1 MVGGC
6 DAVIVTSVT
15 REVGRDASDV
25 IANHNDSSQTLSVY
39 GKPTWTGCDIA
50 TFTSHAEMIK

>member
-25 IANHNDSSQTLSVY
+25 IANHNDIRVWETYVDRMWYSYIHL
-39 GKPTWTGCDIA
+39 
-50 TFTSHAEMIK
+50 